1 MLVSKREYDI
11 LDPSKDKINLGD
23 SVTAL
28 TEKQAALQRQV
39 EGQAS
44 KNESVEVIKG
54 GIKELSQ
61 KVESTD
67 NYLKKVDEKVQTI
80 ELGTGETKTDIDEI
94 KGKLTQFEEDT
105 GVLRDSIADIEN
117 RLAKVLER
125 LDKLEKPEG
134 GTEMR

>member
-1 MLVSKREYDI
+1 M
-11 LDPSKDKINLGD
+11 GD
-23 SVTAL
+23 
-28 TEKQAALQRQV
+28 
-39 EGQAS
+39 
-44 KNESVEVIKG
+44 KG

-67 NYLKKVDEKVQTI
+67 SYLKKVDEKVQTI

-105 GVLRDSIADIEN
+105 GVLRESIADIEN